1 MHHFVI
7 VGGGTAGWMAAAA
20 LARFLPPGRS
30 VALVESDAIGTVG
43 VGEATIP
50 QIRLFNQSLG
60 IDDAELI
67 RQTQGTIK
75 LGIEFSGW
83 SRHGSTYLHAF
94 GTLGRPL
101 GLVPFHHYWLRGRA
115 DDPASGLWDYST
127 AALAA
132 RANRFAPDTGRPD
145 LPTGLA
151 WAFQFDAA
159 LYAAFLRRHAEE
171 RGVRRVEGRVADVL
185 RDAASGHIS
194 AVRMDDGREIAG
206 AFFIDCTG
214 FASLLLGQALDVP
227 FDDWSRWLP
236 CDRALAV
243 PCAGAAPLTPYTRAT
258 ARGAGWQ
265 WRIPLQHRTGNGLV
279 YSSAHLADDA
289 AADTLLANLDGA
301 PLADPRPLR
310 FRAGRRRQAWAGN
323 CVALGL
329 AAGFLEPLESTSIHL
344 IQSGIARLLQL
355 LPADT
360 PAPPPLIAEFNRQT
374 EREWQAVRDFLILH
388 YHANDRPEP
397 FWAERRATPLPD
409 RLQHRIDLFR
419 ATGRIA
425 HDPHDL
431 FTEVA
436 WLQVMIGQGI
446 VPEAHHPLADGPAP
460 ADLAEFL
467 SLARRHAAAPVG
479 RMPDHHAFLTG
490 LETPTA

>member
-1 MHHFVI
+1 MHDFVI

-20 LARFLPPGRS
+20 LARFLPRGHS

-67 RQTQGTIK
+67 RQTSGTIK
-75 LGIEFSGW
+75 LGIEFVDW
-83 SRHGSTYLHAF
+83 SRPGSRYYHAF
-94 GTLGRPL
+94 GTIGRSL
-101 GLVPFHHYWLRGRA
+101 GLTPFHHYWLRHRT
-115 DDPASGLWDYST
+115 DHPNSDLWAWST
-127 AALAA
+127 SARAA
-132 RANRFAPDTGRPD
+132 RADRFAPDQGRPD

-159 LYAAFLRRHAEE
+159 LYAAFLRRYAEG
-171 RGVRRVEGRVADVL
+171 RGARRTEGRVTDI
-185 RDAASGHIS
+185 RREGASGRIE
-194 AVRMDDGREIAG
+194 AVQLDDGREVEG
-206 AFFIDCTG
+206 RFFIDCTG
-214 FASLLLGQALDVP
+214 FASLLLGQALGVG

-243 PCAGAAPLTPYTRAT
+243 QCEAVRPLTPYTRAT
-258 ARGAGWQ
+258 ARAAGWQ
-265 WRIPLQHRTGNGLV
+265 WRIPLQNRTGNGLV
-279 YSSAHLADDA
+279 YCSSFMEDGE

-301 PLADPRPLR
+301 ALMQPRPLR
-310 FRAGRRRQAWAGN
+310 FRAGRRHSAWAGN
-323 CVALGL
+323 CLALGL

-344 IQSGIARLLQL
+344 IQSGIARLLHL
-355 LPADT
+355 LPGTDI
-360 PAPPPLIAEFNRQT
+360 APELVEEYNRQT
-374 EREWQAVRDFLILH
+374 EREWEAVRDFLILH

-397 FWAERRATPLPD
+397 FWAERRATPLPS

-419 ATGRIA
+419 ASGQIA
-425 HDPHDL
+425 RDADDL

-446 VPEAHHPLADGPAP
+446 VPERYHPLADGLA
-460 ADLAEFL
+460 AAELAEFL
-467 SLARRHAAAPVG
+467 SLARRHSAGVVD
-479 RMPDHHAFLTG
+479 RMPGHDAFLAK
-490 LETPTA
+490 LETAPA

>member
-1 MHHFVI
+1 MHDFVI

-20 LARFLPPGRS
+20 LARFLPRERS

-67 RQTQGTIK
+67 RQTNGTIK
-75 LGIEFSGW
+75 LGIEFVDW
-83 SRHGSTYLHAF
+83 SQNGSRYYHAF
-94 GTLGRPL
+94 GTIGRRL
-101 GLVPFHHYWLRGRA
+101 GLVPFHHYWLRHQAQQPDA
-115 DDPASGLWDYST
+115 DLWAFST
-127 AALAA
+127 SALAA
-132 RANRFAPDTGRPD
+132 GANRFAPDQGRPD

-159 LYAAFLRRHAEE
+159 LYAAFLRSYAEG
-171 RGVRRVEGRVADVL
+171 RGVRRTEGRVADI
-185 RDAASGHIS
+185 RHDGASGLIQ
-194 AVRMDDGREIAG
+194 AVQLDDGRSIAG
-206 AFFIDCTG
+206 RFFIDCTG
-214 FASLLLGQALDVP
+214 FASMLLGGKLGVG

-243 PCAGAAPLTPYTRAT
+243 QCEGVRPLTPYTRAT
-258 ARGAGWQ
+258 ARVAGWQ

-279 YSSAHLADDA
+279 YSSAHMDDQQ
-289 AADTLLANLDGA
+289 AADTLLTNLDGR
-301 PLADPRPLR
+301 PLSQPRPLR
-310 FRAGRRRQAWAGN
+310 FRAGRRRRAWVGN
-323 CVALGL
+323 CLALGL

-344 IQSGIARLLQL
+344 IQSGIARLLEL
-355 LPADT
+355 LPAADVA
-360 PAPPPLIAEFNRQT
+360 PALAAEYNRQT

-397 FWAERRATPLPD
+397 FWAERRSTPLPD

-419 ATGRIA
+419 ATGQIA
-425 HDPHDL
+425 RDPDDL

-436 WLQVMIGQGI
+436 WLQVMVGQGI
-446 VPEAHHPLADGPAP
+446 VPARHHPLANAPTPAE
-460 ADLAEFL
+460 LAEFL
-467 SLARRHAAAPVG
+467 ALARRHSAATVD
-479 RMPDHHAFLTG
+479 RMPSHEAFLAA
-490 LETPTA
+490 LETPA